1 MEIKNLNKAAERIK
15 KAVKNKENI
24 VLYGDAD
31 LDGSAS
37 VIILEESI
45 KNLGGKVS
53 AIYFP
58 DRETEGYGINP
69 LALAYLKQFA
79 PGLLV
84 TVDCGIGNVKE
95 VELAKKIGFD
105 VVIVD
110 HHEILE
116 KIPKAQI
123 VVDPKQKGD
132 KSFKGLAAAGLAFR
146 LAEILLDESMTENL
160 RQNFLELTA
169 LATIADM
176 MPKIDENEILI
187 AEGSKYLES
196 SWRPGISAFFE
207 IPSIQIC
214 PNLNEKIQRIISVLN
229 SRDIEN
235 RLPVSYRVLTNKSLE
250 DSKDLIIKL
259 LGKTDQR
266 KEKIKKI
273 SEELAQKVKEND
285 KIIFEGNRDW
295 EAEIISPIASI
306 LCQQFIK
313 PVFIYKIL
321 KGESMGTVRT
331 PEGIDSVALMKK
343 CKKLLIT
350 FGGHPKASGF
360 RAKNG
365 NLEKF
370 KECLIKNVK

>member
-1 MEIKNLNKAAERIK
+1 MEIKNLKKAADRIK
-15 KAVKNKENI
+15 KAIKNKENI

-45 KNLGGKVS
+45 KNLGGKVE
-53 AIYFP
+53 AVYFP
-58 DRETEGYGINP
+58 NRELEGYGIGKI
-69 LALAYLKQFA
+69 ALDYLKKFT

-84 TVDCGIGNVKE
+84 TLDCGIGNIKE
-95 VELAKKIGFD
+95 VELAKKLGFS
-105 VVIVD
+105 VVIID

-116 KIPKAQI
+116 KIPKAEV

-132 KSFKGLAAAGLAFR
+132 KSFKGYAAAGLAF
-146 LAEILLDESMTENL
+146 LLSEALLERSMTENL
-160 RQNFLELTA
+160 RQNFLELA
-169 LATIADM
+169 GLATIADM
-176 MPKIDENEILI
+176 MPKVGENEILI
-187 AEGSKYLES
+187 AEGTKHLES

-207 IPSIQIC
+207 IASIAIC
-214 PNLNEKIQRIISVLN
+214 PTLNEKIQKMISVLN

-235 RLPVSYRVLTNKSLE
+235 RLPVSYRVLTIKSPKDAEVLIKSLMGR
-250 DSKDLIIKL
+250 S
-259 LGKTDQR
+259 DQR
-266 KEKIKKI
+266 KERIKKV
-273 SEELAQKVKEND
+273 SEELAQKIKKEE
-285 KIIFEGNRDW
+285 KIIFEGSKDW
-295 EAEIISPIASI
+295 DVEIISPIASI
-306 LCQQFIK
+306 LCDQTRK

-343 CKKLLIT
+343 CKDLLIT

-360 RAKNG
+360 RAKTE

-370 KECLIKNVK
+370 KACLIKNLK